1 MTQEVNVSTG
11 AETQNQAPVAD
22 DQTTEVVTPETQEV
36 TPETSAEPEAV
47 KEDDRDKAIKRMERR
62 INLKHAQ
69 AAAAEERARM
79 LEQRLASYET
89 QQRAPEQGD
98 QSGAPTQEQI
108 QALIR
113 QEAQR
118 ITEAQEVSK
127 RVADVV
133 KAGEKIPGWDEACI
147 TVQEEIPMVDR
158 FGRPSEFAKA
168 VLEAD
173 NPAKLMHHL
182 GTNPELLTD
191 LQGLTPSALG
201 RRLDRI
207 EREMAAPKTS
217 AAPKP
222 LSPVKPAASTGAPDP
237 STDVEG
243 YIEWRRKQRASQT

>member
-11 AETQNQAPVAD
+11 AETQNQAPAAD
-22 DQTTEVVTPETQEV
+22 EHRPEVVTPEPQDA
-36 TPETSAEPEAV
+36 TPETPAEDQPEAA

-79 LEQRLASYET
+79 LEQRLASYEN
-89 QQRAPEQGD
+89 QRAPAQGD
-98 QSGAPTQEQI
+98 QSAAPTQEQI
-108 QALIR
+108 QEFVR

-118 ITEAQEVSK
+118 ITEAQETSR

-158 FGRPSEFAKA
+158 NGRPSEFAKA

-182 GTNPELLTD
+182 GNNPELLAD

-201 RRLDRI
+201 RKLDRI
-207 EREMAAPKTS
+207 EREMSAPKTS

-222 LSPVKPAASTGAPDP
+222 LSPVKPSASKGAPDP
-237 STDVEG
+237 SDTEA
-243 YIEWRRKQRASQT
+243 YIEWRRKQRANT